1 MSRAIWKGTISFGL
15 VSIPVALHTV
25 EKPSHARVSL
35 HMYDKRD
42 MAPVGNKLVNKETGE
57 EITRDDVVKG
67 FEAEGRVVVL
77 TEEDLDSA
85 KAEKNQQVEIAAFV
99 DKDEIPVGYF
109 DRPYYIEPQKSGRK
123 GYALLRAALSK
134 SGKAGIAKVVISTK
148 QYLAAVYPEGD
159 VLILELLRWG
169 HEVKDASEI
178 DVPPKDLHASKVTD
192 KELDLAVRLVDEM
205 SVARDVAAL
214 PTHDEHDQ
222 ILRATVRDPSRRR
235 RGDVEEPTG
244 ADLPHLVGDL
254 DLCRAGVHEVELVLR
269 VVVVEEALVARRHHD
284 HVDAEGLDPQRLPH
298 LAEPVAGAEL
308 LDRAECVAHRSPSSD
323 PTSASIVRSRPSSK
337 PIRGAKPIV
346 SRAASISAQE
356 AWTSPGRAGS

>member
-35 HMYDKRD
+35 HMYDRRD

-57 EITRDDVVKG
+57 EVARDEVVKG

-77 TEEDLDSA
+77 TAEDLDSA

-123 GYALLRAALSK
+123 GYALLRAALAK

-148 QYLAAVYPEGD
+148 QYLAAVYPEAD

-205 SVARDVAAL
+205 VEEFDPDKYKDETREALMGIVESRLEKGETRTSKRQPAQASGDVVDIVSLLRKSLEGGAKTETAA
-214 PTHDEHDQ
+214 
-222 ILRATVRDPSRRR
+222 SRRR
-235 RGDVEEPTG
+235 APKRAHATRS
-244 ADLPHLVGDL
+244 AAAHPHKK
-254 DLCRAGVHEVELVLR
+254 A
-269 VVVVEEALVARRHHD
+269 A
-284 HVDAEGLDPQRLPH
+284 
-298 LAEPVAGAEL
+298 
-308 LDRAECVAHRSPSSD
+308 SSR
-323 PTSASIVRSRPSSK
+323 RSR
-337 PIRGAKPIV
+337 RGG
-346 SRAASISAQE
+346 SA
-356 AWTSPGRAGS
+356 

>member
-25 EKPSHARVSL
+25 EKPSHARVAL

-123 GYALLRAALSK
+123 GYALLRAALQK

-205 SVARDVAAL
+205 VEDFEPEKYKDETRETLMGIVERRLEKGETRASKRAPAQASGDVVDIVGLLRRSLEGGKSEAA
-214 PTHDEHDQ
+214 P
-222 ILRATVRDPSRRR
+222 ASRRR
-235 RGDVEEPTG
+235 EPK
-244 ADLPHLVGDL
+244 
-254 DLCRAGVHEVELVLR
+254 RAHGTRAH
-269 VVVVEEALVARRHHD
+269 AARPRK
-284 HVDAEGLDPQRLPH
+284 AASQR
-298 LAEPVAGAEL
+298 
-308 LDRAECVAHRSPSSD
+308 
-323 PTSASIVRSRPSSK
+323 RSR
-337 PIRGAKPIV
+337 RG
-346 SRAASISAQE
+346 SA
-356 AWTSPGRAGS
+356 